1 MAVITELDSY
11 TIPNQL
17 GFEEQRML
25 QDYIASEIDQ
35 HSDDY
40 EKLVQFFIQ
49 STQSQV
55 DFEEIDLQPQP
66 GFVCKTRIVQNAQNK
81 NSYPTGTVIYINVT
95 YNLSGHV
102 LIDAVM
108 NTQAMSRCLRDFD
121 YKVWVIELVIEYAE
135 QVLDVKLSRQFDI
148 PTAIAVKGGMPEPIR
163 LRLPTEVFVSKMIK
177 EINKKKEWQLKPSIQ
192 KRGDEMVVLIDM
204 PDEDD
209 EHWKTEVNKDQL
221 FLTINQR
228 KHIIPLRHSIDRD
241 SPLNTIDFYKKS
253 KKLVCVFQL
262 LKRSQYL

>member
-1 MAVITELDSY
+1 M
-11 TIPNQL
+11 
-17 GFEEQRML
+17 
-25 QDYIASEIDQ
+25 
-35 HSDDY
+35 
-40 EKLVQFFIQ
+40 
-49 STQSQV
+49 
-55 DFEEIDLQPQP
+55 
-66 GFVCKTRIVQNAQNK
+66 
-81 NSYPTGTVIYINVT
+81 
-95 YNLSGHV
+95 SGHV

-204 PDEDD
+204 PDE
-209 EHWKTEVNKDQL
+209 V
-221 FLTINQR
+221 
-228 KHIIPLRHSIDRD
+228 
-241 SPLNTIDFYKKS
+241 KS
-253 KKLVCVFQL
+253 ERESDTL
-262 LKRSQYL
+262 LLMMCI